1 MPGMPALDEINSNVS
16 DIFCLVI
23 KTLLM
28 EQRHQYLF
36 VTHTAMSIVSRQWEE
51 VITLRAI
58 SGPKRHAI
66 LGKVQRDFYL
76 SKDG

>member
-1 MPGMPALDEINSNVS
+1 MPEFDEINSGVS
-16 DIFCLVI
+16 DNFCLVI

-58 SGPKRHAI
+58 SGPKRHAV
-66 LGKVQRDFYL
+66 LGEVQRDFCL
-76 SKDG
+76 TKDG